1 MTKDMTEGSSLKLIV
16 TFFVPLL
23 LGNLFQQFYNL
34 MDTIIVGKGIND
46 QALAAVGST
55 GSVNFLIF
63 GFVIGLANGISILM
77 AQAFGAKDYERLRRV
92 VAMSV
97 VLCLIS
103 SVVITAVSFLGISAL
118 MKALQTPEDIY
129 ADAVLYIRI
138 IFAGIIV
145 TVFNNLAVSLL
156 RALGDGKTP
165 LLSMVFASVI
175 NIVLD
180 LYFILSLKWGVAG
193 AAYATVLSQVVSTLI
208 CFYKISRLEILKF
221 HKEDWR
227 MNYHLFKQLFSIGLP
242 VAFMNSVTAVGCMIL
257 QYFVN
262 SLGTAY
268 TAAYSASSKIV
279 NIFGQPGTNLGFAMA
294 TFAGQNLGARRLDR
308 IKDGMKKT
316 LWISVLMNGI
326 LGLILILFP
335 EQLASTMLSDPDIIV
350 LSRKYIP
357 ISGIFLWILGFL
369 FVYRSTLQGM
379 GKTVVPMI
387 SGGVELGMRVICVIA
402 TVRIIGFSGIAVA
415 EVMAWVGA
423 ELMLM
428 LYYYHV
434 IKKLEQTIPL
444 PVCGKTV
451 DLLERKAVG

>member
-1 MTKDMTEGSSLKLIV
+1 MTKDMTEGNSLKLIV

-55 GSVNFLIF
+55 GSIYFLIF
-63 GFVIGLANGISILM
+63 GFIIGLANGISILM
-77 AQAFGAKDYERLRRV
+77 AQVFGAKDYERLRKV
-92 VAMSV
+92 IAMSV
-97 VLCLIS
+97 ILCLLCS
-103 SVVITAVSFLGISAL
+103 AVITFVSLLGTDWL
-118 MKALQTPEDIY
+118 LRALQTPKDIF

-138 IFAGIIV
+138 IFAGIVVSI
-145 TVFNNLAVSLL
+145 FNNLAISLL

-165 LLSMVFASVI
+165 LLSMVFASVT
-175 NIVLD
+175 NIGLD

-193 AAYATVLSQVVSTLI
+193 AAYATVISQVLSTLI
-208 CFYKISRLEILKF
+208 CFFKISRLEVLKF
-221 HKEDWR
+221 QKEDWKMDYR
-227 MNYHLFKQLFSIGLP
+227 LFRQLFGMGLP

-279 NIFGQPGTNLGFAMA
+279 NIFGQPGTSLGFAIA
-294 TFAGQNLGARRLDR
+294 TFAGQNLGARKLDR
-308 IKDGMKKT
+308 IKDGMRKT
-316 LWISVLMNGI
+316 LCISIVMNGI

-335 EQLASTMLSDPDIIV
+335 DQLASTMLSDPDIII

-357 ISGIFLWILGFL
+357 ISGAFLWVLGFL

-379 GKTVVPMI
+379 GKTVLPMI
-387 SGGVELGMRVICVIA
+387 SGGVELGMRVAGVLA
-402 TVRIIGFSGIAVA
+402 TVRFLGFSGIALA
-415 EVMAWVGA
+415 EIMAWAGA
-423 ELMLM
+423 EIMLM
-428 LYYYHV
+428 IYYYRIVRKFEKTISVPVYERKHGC
-434 IKKLEQTIPL
+434 LEQ
-444 PVCGKTV
+444 KTV
-451 DLLERKAVG
+451 G